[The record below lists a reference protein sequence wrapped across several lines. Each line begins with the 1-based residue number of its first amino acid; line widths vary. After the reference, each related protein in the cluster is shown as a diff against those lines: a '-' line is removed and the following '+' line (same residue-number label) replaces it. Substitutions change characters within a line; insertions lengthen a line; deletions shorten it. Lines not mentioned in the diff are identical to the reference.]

1 MAYAFGYTFGINTE
15 MVYEDLLALGDMVNA
30 YGLEVVERKL
40 NKPKIVH
47 KLFKGKYVKF
57 SGKIKFSDGN
67 VIPFKFFYPF
77 STDFRLVQVDPQDQA
92 MMQGGNM
99 EELQKQL
106 EALGLGNVSAGKENK
121 AKKPIGFVTE

>member
-77 STDFRLVQVDPQDQA
+77 STDFRLVQVDPQQQMA
-92 MMQGGNM
+92 QEGEMA
-99 EELQKQL
+99 ELEKQL
-106 EALGLGNVSAGKENK
+106 EALGLGNLTKKESK
-121 AKKPIGFVTE
+121 TKKPIGFVTE